1 MYGCTCTVRVVLL
14 EGTSYSVLHYRAPR
28 AFNVDRTLALYMWL
42 IFWVGR
48 ETTAC
53 FRRTTAIYWFARF
66 QRVCARLG
74 GAYDDGCPL
83 EQQANGAG
91 MGTGQLGCRIYTA
104 CRLLVYQAPCYI
116 CDIPTVPSP
125 YLPRSPAAPEG
136 IHHHMPLIS
145 ADTAM
150 AAKNIWRLLR
160 TFSNKLVEGA
170 IKF

>member
-1 MYGCTCTVRVVLL
+1 MRDTVRSAQRETEANFAHNVLLHIHMYGCTCTVRVVLL

-91 MGTGQLGCRIYTA
+91 MGTGQLGCRIYSMVLG
-104 CRLLVYQAPCYI
+104 RPVVGML
-116 CDIPTVPSP
+116 
-125 YLPRSPAAPEG
+125 G
-136 IHHHMPLIS
+136 
-145 ADTAM
+145 
-150 AAKNIWRLLR
+150 
-160 TFSNKLVEGA
+160 
-170 IKF
+170 